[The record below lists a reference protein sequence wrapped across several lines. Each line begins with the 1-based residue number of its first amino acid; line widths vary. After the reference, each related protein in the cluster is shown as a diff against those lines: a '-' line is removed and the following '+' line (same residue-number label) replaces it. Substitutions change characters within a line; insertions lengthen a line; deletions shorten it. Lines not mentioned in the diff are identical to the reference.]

1 MSTDLSDSHGNTADV
16 DAPNV
21 VLHQEQAEFGV
32 DRMATRYVLHRRI
45 ITEQRQVE
53 VTVRREVLEVEQLPL
68 APSEVGTPGPD
79 RPPLVIV
86 LSEEVPVVQLE
97 VRPYEQ
103 VTATVHAVTQEQDVS
118 TTVGREHA
126 EVSTT
131 PVRAPSADRR

>member
-1 MSTDLSDSHGNTADV
+1 MSTESDNVPQDN
-16 DAPNV
+16 APNV
-21 VLHQEQAEFGV
+21 VLHQERAEFGI

-45 ITEQRQVE
+45 VTEQRQVE
-53 VTVRREVLEVEQLPL
+53 VIVRREVLEVEQLPV

-97 VRPYEQ
+97 LRPYEQ
-103 VTATVHAVTQEQDVS
+103 VTATVHSITEEHDVS

-131 PVRAPSADRR
+131 PVTAPRADRR